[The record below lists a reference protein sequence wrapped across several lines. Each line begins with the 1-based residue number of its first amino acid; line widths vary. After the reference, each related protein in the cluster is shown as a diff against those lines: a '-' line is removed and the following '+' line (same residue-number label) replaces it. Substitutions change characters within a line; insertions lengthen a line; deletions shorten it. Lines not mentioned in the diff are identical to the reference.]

1 MLTLA
6 LVATAVVAYLLGSI
20 NGAII
25 ASNIVFH
32 DDVRNYGSHNAGL
45 TNFHRIYGTSGVAIV
60 LIVDIGKTAIA
71 LYFGRL
77 MLSFFDAGDV
87 GMLFADLCLV
97 LGHMFPVF
105 YQFRGGKG
113 VMCAGIALFFI
124 DWRMGIFMAIIFFGI
139 IVLTRYVSLASILS
153 AAVFPIAVLL
163 TRHGFLCAG
172 IALVISVLVITKHHE
187 NIIRLMS
194 HEESK
199 LVIKKDITNKFD
211 EDF

>member
-45 TNFHRIYGTSGVAIV
+45 TNFYRIYGMSGVAIV
-60 LIVDIGKTAIA
+60 LIIDIGKTAIA

-77 MLSFFDAGDV
+77 LLGFFDAGDV

-113 VMCAGIALFFI
+113 VMCAGISLFFI
-124 DWRMGIFMAIIFFGI
+124 DWRMGIFCAIIFFAI
-139 IVLTRYVSLASILS
+139 IALTRYVSLGSVVT

-163 TRHGFLCAG
+163 SRHGLLCAG
-172 IALVISVLVITKHHE
+172 IALVIAVLVIVKHRE
-187 NIIRLMS
+187 NIIRLIH

-199 LVIKKDITNKFD
+199 LVIKKDITDKFD

>member
-1 MLTLA
+1 MMTLA
-6 LVATAVVAYLLGSI
+6 LVATAIASYLLGSI

-25 ASNIVFH
+25 ASNLVFH
-32 DDVRNYGSHNAGL
+32 DDVRKDGSHYAGL
-45 TNFHRIYGTSGVAIV
+45 TNFYRNYGASGVAIV
-60 LIVDIGKTAIA
+60 LMIDIGKTAVAIY
-71 LYFGRL
+71 LGRFL
-77 MLSFFDAGDV
+77 MGFFDAGDI

-124 DWRMGIFMAIIFFGI
+124 DWRMGIFCAIIFVAVI
-139 IVLTRYVSLASILS
+139 AISRYVSLGSIVT

-163 TRHGFLCAG
+163 TRHGMLCAG
-172 IALVISVLVITKHHE
+172 LALVIAVLVIAKHHE
-187 NIIRLMS
+187 NITRLLN
-194 HEESK
+194 HEESR
-199 LVIKKDITNKFD
+199 LEIKKDITDKFD